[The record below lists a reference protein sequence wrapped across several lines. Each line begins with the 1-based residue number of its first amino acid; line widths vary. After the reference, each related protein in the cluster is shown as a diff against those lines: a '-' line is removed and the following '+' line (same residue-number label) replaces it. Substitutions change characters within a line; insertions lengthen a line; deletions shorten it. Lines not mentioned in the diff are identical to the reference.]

1 MLLLA
6 GAKFVL
12 IWCFFFQ
19 NGAPSWCKFCAHL
32 VLLFLKMV
40 LLAGAKFVLIWRFFP
55 QNGAP
60 IWCKI
65 CAHLAF
71 FLQNG
76 APSWCKICSCCRS
89 SAVEKENDLGWLKK
103 WCFSGAFLWS
113 SWCKICAHLV
123 QNVWSSGAFFLQNC
137 FVAAA
142 KRGGG
147 WRWMYVWRMWVD
159 VEWRGGVAQGEL
171 AEKLAQV
178 WSNTK
183 KMTTAAVY
191 ADHFGVSLPLFFFE

>member
-1 MLLLA
+1 MQNLCSS
-6 GAKFVL
+6 GA
-12 IWCFFFQ
+12 FFFQ

-40 LLAGAKFVLIWRFFP
+40 LLAGAKFVLIGCFFPQNGAPSWCKFCAHLVLLFLKMLLAGAKFVLIWRFFP

-103 WCFSGAFLWS
+103 WCFSGAFFVV
-113 SWCKICAHLV
+113 KLV
-123 QNVWSSGAFFLQNC
+123 QNLCSSGAKCVIIWCFFPSKLFRSCCQER
-137 FVAAA
+137 
-142 KRGGG
+142 RGLE
-147 WRWMYVWRMWVD
+147 VD
-159 VEWRGGVAQGEL
+159 VCVE
-171 AEKLAQV
+171 
-178 WSNTK
+178 
-183 KMTTAAVY
+183 
-191 ADHFGVSLPLFFFE
+191 DVS